1 MRTAVSGRLAGRSVL
16 KMNGIGNKIVI
27 LDLRGTDLVL
37 TADEV
42 RAIDAQPGLAFDQ
55 LMALH
60 DARTSGTDAFVRI
73 YNADG
78 SEAGACGNGT
88 RCVAWFLLRDGE
100 RETATVE
107 TGAGLLACR
116 RLAPER
122 FSVDMG
128 PPRLAWNE
136 IPLRD
141 ATLDPSALDF
151 GALDF
156 GGRDLR
162 LPEDLR
168 LPKDLH
174 LPKAFAVGMGNPHAV
189 LFVDHLEDYDLAV
202 LGPVLEH
209 APVFPARANIS
220 LAEVRDRHEI
230 RLKVWERGAG
240 ATLACGSAACA
251 VLVAAAATGRTE
263 RAAAIDL
270 PGGRLDIAWREDG
283 HVIMTGPVTYEFTA
297 VLELSSPEIA
307 AP

>member
-1 MRTAVSGRLAGRSVL
+1 MRTAISGRLAGRSVL
-16 KMNGIGNKIVI
+16 KMNGIGNEIVI

-42 RAIDAQPGLAFDQ
+42 RAINAQPGLGFDQ
-55 LMALH
+55 LMVLH
-60 DARTSGTDAFVRI
+60 YARTPGTDAFVRI
-73 YNADG
+73 YNGDG

-88 RCVAWFLLRDGE
+88 RCVAWFLLRDCE
-100 RETATVE
+100 RDTVTVE
-107 TGAGLLACR
+107 TGAGLLVCH
-116 RLAPER
+116 RLAPMR

-141 ATLDPSALDF
+141 SALDPSALDF

-156 GGRDLR
+156 GALDLDAGDLR
-162 LPEDLR
+162 
-168 LPKDLH
+168 

-189 LFVDHLEDYDLAV
+189 LFVDHLEDYDLAA

-209 APVFPARANIS
+209 APVFPDRANIS

-297 VLELSSPEIA
+297 VLELSSPEPAAAGSA